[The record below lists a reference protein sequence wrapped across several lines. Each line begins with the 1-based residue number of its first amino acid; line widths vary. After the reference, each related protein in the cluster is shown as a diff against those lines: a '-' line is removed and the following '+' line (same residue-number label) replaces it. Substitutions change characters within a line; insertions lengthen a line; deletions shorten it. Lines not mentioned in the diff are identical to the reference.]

1 MIKTITKESSYHF
14 LYSKVELK
22 GNVSYPSIKLI
33 LTEDQLYV
41 IFLEKKKENFPAA
54 FTHVLIEKLIFL
66 GICLKSHLLI
76 VTYQKCAHTNNHFYS
91 ALLSDCTSLAT
102 PLEKQWNQKQEK
114 SWANLC
120 FKYKS
125 RKEAH
130 AYQES

>member
-41 IFLEKKKENFPAA
+41 IFLEKKKKNFPAA

-76 VTYQKCAHTNNHFYS
+76 VTYQKCAHTNTLPCFLT
-91 ALLSDCTSLAT
+91 ALAL
-102 PLEKQWNQKQEK
+102 PLHWRSNETK
-114 SWANLC
+114 SKKNLGQIC
-120 FKYKS
+120 VSSTRVGKRHMPIS
-125 RKEAH
+125 
-130 AYQES
+130 QES